1 MESSWLLIL
10 ICCILLVVIF
20 FLLNIMYVRRMRS
33 NMRMQEHELF
43 HKYYELFDHMPI
55 PYIRFK
61 IIEDKDW
68 DDIIILDVNKTFDIK
83 IYPKDEILHK
93 NRAEIEKTKIGSLK
107 KSIDTTKEVLKTKET
122 YIGERILGKFT
133 YVTIIIPAKEQNV
146 VDMFF
151 IDITEKKNIG
161 KNLEKYNHKLLM
173 AIDAAD
179 MIYWHYDIIKDLI
192 TIEMPT
198 TETDPVTGK
207 IKKALV
213 TNKQVSLEEALLA
226 VHIDYRPKVRHLF
239 NQMKKGEIEKGR
251 IEYQLS
257 ELRTFYGIE
266 EMWEELVAES
276 EYDEA
281 GNVIGLSGIF
291 LPITEQKLLEQ
302 NLRNAIDN
310 AEEANRLKSAF
321 LANMSHEIRTPLNAI
336 IGFSN
341 LLPTAES
348 EEEAKEYINII
359 ESNNSL
365 LLQLINDILDL
376 AKIEAG
382 TLDFSETVFSVN
394 ELLNEVVHSAMLR
407 HTNDKVEIL
416 CNKRFPDYIIRSAR
430 SRLMQVFINL
440 LNNSMKFTEEGSI
453 SIGYDYLPEEKQLRF
468 FVRDT
473 GIGIPQ
479 DKLDNIF
486 GRFTQLN
493 TFVQGTGL
501 GLSICKM
508 IVDKMGGEL
517 WVKSEIGKWTCFW
530 FTIPYLLQEDADRF

>member
-1 MESSWLLIL
+1 
-10 ICCILLVVIF
+10 
-20 FLLNIMYVRRMRS
+20 
-33 NMRMQEHELF
+33 
-43 HKYYELFDHMPI
+43 
-55 PYIRFK
+55 
-61 IIEDKDW
+61 
-68 DDIIILDVNKTFDIK
+68 
-83 IYPKDEILHK
+83 
-93 NRAEIEKTKIGSLK
+93 
-107 KSIDTTKEVLKTKET
+107 
-122 YIGERILGKFT
+122 
-133 YVTIIIPAKEQNV
+133 
-146 VDMFF
+146 
-151 IDITEKKNIG
+151 
-161 KNLEKYNHKLLM
+161 
-173 AIDAAD
+173 
-179 MIYWHYDIIKDLI
+179 
-192 TIEMPT
+192 
-198 TETDPVTGK
+198 
-207 IKKALV
+207 
-213 TNKQVSLEEALLA
+213 
-226 VHIDYRPKVRHLF
+226 
-239 NQMKKGEIEKGR
+239 
-251 IEYQLS
+251 
-257 ELRTFYGIE
+257 
-266 EMWEELVAES
+266 MWEELVAES

-501 GLSICKM
+501 GL
-508 IVDKMGGEL
+508 DKMGGEL

>member
-1 MESSWLLIL
+1 
-10 ICCILLVVIF
+10 
-20 FLLNIMYVRRMRS
+20 MYVRRMRS

-43 HKYYELFDHMPI
+43 QKYYDLFDHMPI

-61 IIEDKDW
+61 LIENEDW

-179 MIYWHYDIIKDLI
+179 MIYWYYNIIEDLI

-198 TETDPVTGK
+198 TEIDSMTGK
-207 IKKALV
+207 VKKTLV
-213 TNKQVSLEEALLA
+213 INKQVSLEEALLA
-226 VHIDYRPKVRHLF
+226 VHIDYRSKVRHLF

-276 EYDEA
+276 EYDET

-302 NLRNAIDN
+302 NLRNAIN
-310 AEEANRLKSAF
+310 KAEESNKLKSAF

-382 TLDFSETVFSVN
+382 ILDFSETVFSVN
-394 ELLNEVVHSAMLR
+394 ALLDEVVHSAMLR

-453 SIGYDYLPEEKQLRF
+453 SVGYDYLPEEKQLRF

>member
-1 MESSWLLIL
+1 MESNWLLIL

-33 NMRMQEHELF
+33 NMRMQKHELF
-43 HKYYELFDHMPI
+43 QKYYDLFDHMPI

-61 IIEDKDW
+61 LIENEDW

-107 KSIDTTKEVLKTKET
+107 KSIDKTKEVLKTKET

-179 MIYWHYDIIKDLI
+179 MIYWYYDIIEDMI

-198 TETDPVTGK
+198 TEIDSMTGK
-207 IKKALV
+207 VKKTLV
-213 TNKQVSLEEALLA
+213 INKQVSLEEALLA
-226 VHIDYRPKVRHLF
+226 VHIDYRSKVRHLF

-276 EYDEA
+276 EYDET

-302 NLRNAIDN
+302 NLRNAIN
-310 AEEANRLKSAF
+310 KAEESNKLKSAF

-382 TLDFSETVFSVN
+382 ILDFSETVFSVN
-394 ELLNEVVHSAMLR
+394 ALLDEVVHSAMLR

-453 SIGYDYLPEEKQLRF
+453 CVGYDYLPEEKQLRF

>member
-207 IKKALV
+207 VKKALV
-213 TNKQVSLEEALLA
+213 INKQVSFEEALLA

-257 ELRTFYGIE
+257 ELHTFYQTE